1 MGFGW
6 AEVSDKFLP
15 PIIYNGETVF
25 YPSSYINCPFNMFK
39 RQYCEYLLHRFSK
52 FNFQKV
58 KAHSGIHF
66 NQLADELAKQGLD
79 IPPISTNPK
88 FLPDAHM
95 GLVRPH

>member
-1 MGFGW
+1 
-6 AEVSDKFLP
+6 
-15 PIIYNGETVF
+15 
-25 YPSSYINCPFNMFK
+25 
-39 RQYCEYLLHRFSK
+39 
-52 FNFQKV
+52 NFQKV